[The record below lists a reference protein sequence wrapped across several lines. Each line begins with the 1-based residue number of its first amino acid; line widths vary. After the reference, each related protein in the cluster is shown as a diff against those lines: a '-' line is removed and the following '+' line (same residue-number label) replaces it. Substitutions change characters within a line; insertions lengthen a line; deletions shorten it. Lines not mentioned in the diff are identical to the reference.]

1 MVLSFGVVRL
11 LDGLRPAL
19 VPGRRYWVHA
29 LWLVQKLLNH
39 AFYWWGFLSFR
50 EGVAWTV
57 ASFLWILLVPGLL
70 FLQATALVTTNPS
83 AVDSWGVTTS
93 SASVRGS
100 SRWTSSSSCT
110 PSPPHR
116 SYGRSLGAPVACPS
130 GRGPHNLDLG
140 RRVREPSPPCDDR
153 PCGAC
158 CSVARSRVAFLQAAS
173 FGVIMEGESLQRLS
187 PEAA

>member
-1 MVLSFGVVRL
+1 MNLFEHVAVAFSMVLSFGVVRL

-57 ASFLWILLVPGLL
+57 ASFLWLLLVPSLL

-83 AVDSWGVTTS
+83 AVDSWRDHFFGIRSWFFSVDVVLILHSVTTAS
-93 SASVRGS
+93 LLRDVPLLHPLRALQAVGLTISILGAASASPRLHATIAPAALAVQ
-100 SRWTSSSSCT
+100 
-110 PSPPHR
+110 
-116 SYGRSLGAPVACPS
+116 SLGLGSLFFRLQGS
-130 GRGPHNLDLG
+130 G
-140 RRVREPSPPCDDR
+140 
-153 PCGAC
+153 
-158 CSVARSRVAFLQAAS
+158 
-173 FGVIMEGESLQRLS
+173 
-187 PEAA
+187 

>member
-1 MVLSFGVVRL
+1 MNLFEHVAVAFSMVLSFGVVRL

-50 EGVAWTV
+50 EGVAWTA

-83 AVDSWGVTTS
+83 AVDSWRDHFFGIRS
-93 SASVRGS
+93 WFFSAP
-100 SRWTSSSSCT
+100 T
-110 PSPPHR
+110 
-116 SYGRSLGAPVACPS
+116 
-130 GRGPHNLDLG
+130 
-140 RRVREPSPPCDDR
+140 
-153 PCGAC
+153 
-158 CSVARSRVAFLQAAS
+158 CSMASAAAS
-173 FGVIMEGESLQRLS
+173 
-187 PEAA
+187 

>member
-1 MVLSFGVVRL
+1 MNLFEHVAVAFSMVLSFGVVRL

-50 EGVAWTV
+50 EGVAWTA

-70 FLQATALVTTNPS
+70 FLQATALVTTNRALS
-83 AVDSWGVTTS
+83 IRGVTTS
-93 SASVRGS
+93 SASVHGS
-100 SRWTSSSSCT
+100 SRRTSSSSCT

-116 SYGRSLGAPVACPS
+116 CYGTFPCCTRCVPFRLWASPSRSWAPRPRALVS
-130 GRGPHNLDLG
+130 M
-140 RRVREPSPPCDDR
+140 RRSPPR
-153 PCGAC
+153 RLLFSR
-158 CSVARSRVAFLQAAS
+158 SV
-173 FGVIMEGESLQRLS
+173 
-187 PEAA
+187 

>member
-1 MVLSFGVVRL
+1 MNLFEHVAVAFSMVLSFGVVRL

-57 ASFLWILLVPGLL
+57 ASFLWILLVPSLL

-83 AVDSWGVTTS
+83 AVDSWRDHFFGIRAWFFSVDAINMS
-93 SASVRGS
+93 RGASG
-100 SRWTSSSSCT
+100 T
-110 PSPPHR
+110 
-116 SYGRSLGAPVACPS
+116 
-130 GRGPHNLDLG
+130 
-140 RRVREPSPPCDDR
+140 
-153 PCGAC
+153 
-158 CSVARSRVAFLQAAS
+158 ARSMWPSSDLFLLAAYCV
-173 FGVIMEGESLQRLS
+173 GVSS
-187 PEAA
+187 P

>member
-1 MVLSFGVVRL
+1 MNLFEHVAVAFSMVLSFGVVRL

-57 ASFLWILLVPGLL
+57 ASFLWLLLVPSLL

-83 AVDSWGVTTS
+83 AVDSWRDHFFGIRS
-93 SASVRGS
+93 WFFSAL
-100 SRWTSSSSCT
+100 T
-110 PSPPHR
+110 
-116 SYGRSLGAPVACPS
+116 
-130 GRGPHNLDLG
+130 
-140 RRVREPSPPCDDR
+140 
-153 PCGAC
+153 
-158 CSVARSRVAFLQAAS
+158 CSMASAAAS
-173 FGVIMEGESLQRLS
+173 
-187 PEAA
+187 

>member
-83 AVDSWGVTTS
+83 AIDSWRDHFFGIRSWFFSVDIILILHSVTTS
-93 SASVRGS
+93 SFLRGVPLVHPLRALQTVGLTIS
-100 SRWTSSSSCT
+100 I
-110 PSPPHR
+110 
-116 SYGRSLGAPVACPS
+116 LGAAS
-130 GRGPHNLDLG
+130 AALASM
-140 RRVREPSPPCDDR
+140 RRSPLR
-153 PCGAC
+153 RLLFSR
-158 CSVARSRVAFLQAAS
+158 SV
-173 FGVIMEGESLQRLS
+173 
-187 PEAA
+187 

>member
-1 MVLSFGVVRL
+1 MNLFEHVAVAFSMVLSFGVVRL

-50 EGVAWTV
+50 EGVAWTA

-70 FLQATALVTTNPS
+70 FLQATALVTTNRALS
-83 AVDSWGVTTS
+83 IRGVTTS
-93 SASVRGS
+93 SASVHGS
-100 SRWTSSSSCT
+100 SRSTSSSSCT

-116 SYGRSLGAPVACPS
+116 CYGTFP
-130 GRGPHNLDLG
+130 
-140 RRVREPSPPCDDR
+140 
-153 PCGAC
+153 
-158 CSVARSRVAFLQAAS
+158 
-173 FGVIMEGESLQRLS
+173 
-187 PEAA
+187 

>member
-1 MVLSFGVVRL
+1 MNLFEHVAVAFSMVLSFGVVRL

-100 SRWTSSSSCT
+100 SRWTSPSSCT

-116 SYGRSLGAPVACPS
+116 SYGAFPWCTRCVPFRPWASPSRSWAPRPRALAS
-130 GRGPHNLDLG
+130 M
-140 RRVREPSPPCDDR
+140 RRSPLR
-153 PCGAC
+153 RLLFSR
-158 CSVARSRVAFLQAAS
+158 SV
-173 FGVIMEGESLQRLS
+173 
-187 PEAA
+187 

>member
-1 MVLSFGVVRL
+1 MNLFEHVAVAFSMVLSFGVVRL

-29 LWLVQKLLNH
+29 LWLVQKLLNQ

-83 AVDSWGVTTS
+83 AVDSWRDHFFGIRSWFFSVDVVLILHSVTTS
-93 SASVRGS
+93 SFLRAFPWCTRCVPFRPWASQ
-100 SRWTSSSSCT
+100 SRSWAPRPRALASMRR
-110 PSPPHR
+110 SPLRRLLFSR
-116 SYGRSLGAPVACPS
+116 SV
-130 GRGPHNLDLG
+130 
-140 RRVREPSPPCDDR
+140 
-153 PCGAC
+153 
-158 CSVARSRVAFLQAAS
+158 
-173 FGVIMEGESLQRLS
+173 
-187 PEAA
+187 